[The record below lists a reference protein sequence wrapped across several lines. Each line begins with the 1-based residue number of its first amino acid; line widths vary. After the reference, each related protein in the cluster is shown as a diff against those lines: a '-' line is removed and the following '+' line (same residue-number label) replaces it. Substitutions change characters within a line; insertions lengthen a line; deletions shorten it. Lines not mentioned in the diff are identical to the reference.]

1 LAEQSNLAKARFS
14 FEGRTERLIAAG
26 RVILASFSLLAIWL
40 DPSEPAKYAALA
52 YLLLASYVLYSVVLA
67 LFIWT
72 AYRHLAGLTL
82 VTHIFDLG
90 IFSLFMYF
98 TEGPTSPFF
107 VYFIFSMLCATLRW
121 QWRGTLWTALAALVT
136 FLGMGFY
143 AEAILKDPAFEL
155 NRFIIRAV
163 YLAVVA
169 VFLGYL
175 GAHELLHR
183 NQLSKL
189 AAWAHTRLLDFEK
202 VIGQVLEHAGSILE
216 APRVLLAWEEPEEP
230 WVNLVIF
237 SDRRHHW
244 SRKPPGTFDALV
256 AAPLE
261 GKSFFSQHVG
271 DSRAVMA
278 ESGSRELRRWR
289 GEPLN
294 QELVKLFNIES
305 VLSVSVSA
313 ETLQGRIF
321 FLDKSSLTSD
331 DLTLAEVVAV
341 QVAASMD
348 LSYSLQRLQQF
359 AAVEERMR
367 VAHDL
372 HDGILQSLTVA
383 GLRLEQTLRI
393 VKENPEGAAEQ
404 LRDIQNL
411 IYDEQRDIRILVQE
425 LKPKARVPSE
435 TEFAFGRQLEQLGK
449 TVGRERGFRVE
460 IKLDGSESRIPVD
473 LAREI
478 YLIVREGLINAARH
492 SEATSARV
500 KLAVEERQVRIC
512 IADDGRGFPFRGTY
526 NHDLLTA
533 MGLGPVMLK
542 SRVASLEGSLTI
554 HSTDAG
560 SRIEITVPLSR
571 ARG

>member
-1 LAEQSNLAKARFS
+1 MEARYS
-14 FEGRTERLIAAG
+14 HEVQTERLIAGG
-26 RVILASFSLLAIWL
+26 RVALASFSLLAIWL
-40 DPSEPAKYAALA
+40 DPSEPAQYAGLA
-52 YLLLASYVLYSVVLA
+52 YLLL
-67 LFIWT
+67 T
-72 AYRHLAGLTL
+72 AYVFYALLIALLVWTSYDALSRLRLA
-82 VTHIFDLG
+82 THIFDLG
-90 IFSLFMYF
+90 TFSLFMYF

-107 VYFIFSMLCATLRW
+107 VYFVFSILGATLRW

-175 GAHELLHR
+175 GAHELRHR

-202 VIGQVLEHAGSILE
+202 VIGQVLKHAGSILE

-367 VAHDL
+367 VARDL

-425 LKPKARVPSE
+425 LKPKVPVPRE
-435 TEFAFGRQLEQLGK
+435 TEFALGLQLEQLGK
-449 TVGRERGFRVE
+449 TVERERGFRVE
-460 IKLDGSESRIPVD
+460 IKLDGSESQIPVD

-478 YLIVREGLINAARH
+478 YLILREGLVNAARH